1 MENVPNSDPNL
12 LRFRRFGLDDSASDE
27 IVRHDPF
34 FNRGPR
40 PSSFGRPRLDDSAVN
55 EVGVVQGPKSY
66 PLPLTSLSS
75 LGSEELR
82 ELLPPSG
89 GPSSSPLPLS
99 SLSHLESKEV
109 RELLSSFKVSGG
121 ATIFSTFSKIKISTG
136 AAVDYP
142 LYGSPRL
149 RVLFDIIGASSSKS
163 GSGRSLFIE
172 GGSNVWTIGYKWGSF
187 DGTSR
192 ERLPFKKL
200 FLSAYQFQIERQT
213 VGLIF

>member
-1 MENVPNSDPNL
+1 MANVPNSDPNL

-40 PSSFGRPRLDDSAVN
+40 PPSFSRPRIDDSALD
-55 EVGVVQGPKSY
+55 EVGVVEGPKSY
-66 PLPLTSLSS
+66 SLPLSSLSS

-82 ELLPPSG
+82 ELLPPG
-89 GPSSSPLPLS
+89 EGPRSSALPLS

-109 RELLSSFKVSGG
+109 RELLSLFKVSGVS
-121 ATIFSTFSKIKISTG
+121 IFSKIKISTG

-149 RVLFDIIGASSSKS
+149 RVLFDITGAPSGKS

-172 GGSNVWTIGYKWGSF
+172 GGSNVWTIGSEWGSF
-187 DGTSR
+187 DGTLR

-200 FLSAYQFQIERQT
+200 FLRVYQF
-213 VGLIF
+213 